1 VLITGETGTG
11 KESLA
16 RTVHDESGRTGDYVV
31 VSCANLSAELFES
44 ELFGHEKGSFTGA
57 TATSRGL
64 AMAADR
70 GTLFLDEVGELTL
83 PQQAKLLRFLQERT
97 VRPVGGQR
105 ERVVDVRVVAA
116 THRDLGAMVAEGTFR
131 ADLYYR
137 LDELRLHL
145 APLRER
151 GEDVVE
157 IARSVVAGFAHEAGI
172 GLRTLTRGAEA
183 ALRAHAWPGNVR
195 DLRRVLNRLALATRS
210 DGAITG
216 ALVREELGQGDRP
229 RDPAKTVR
237 TVLTEVGTASITEIA
252 VKLRVARKTVQ
263 RWVCDLVERGEVVRL
278 GQGKAS
284 RYALPGGGTV
294 TAATRPRRR
303 RLVEEPT
310 TVGAEGGP
318 PPSRS
323 SLEDDLRGQGPS
335 LAEPGSASPSGER
348 SLPTLAAQGPSGAN
362 RGGVPSATPP
372 ASASADA
379 PSDLPAAEAT
389 RVSSALSPS
398 HPAWRAAL
406 ELLDEEARVTRQTLA
421 RRAGLSERHATRII
435 GELTAAGVL
444 RREGGAGRWCAYV
457 RPVEVHR

>member
-1 VLITGETGTG
+1 VPPSLARSPGILGSSPALRRVLTLTARYAPTHRSVLITGETGTG

-16 RTVHDESGRTGDYVV
+16 RTVHDASGRTGDYVV

-116 THRDLGAMVAEGTFR
+116 THRDLGTMVAAGTFR

-157 IARSVVAGFAHEAGI
+157 IARAVVAGFATEAGI
-172 GLRTLTRGAEA
+172 GPRTLTRGAEA

-195 DLRRVLNRLALATRS
+195 DLRRVLNRLALATTRS

-216 ALVREELGQGDRP
+216 TLVREELGQGARP
-229 RDPAKTVR
+229 RDPAKA
-237 TVLTEVGTASITEIA
+237 VLAMLAEAGTASITEIA

-263 RWVCDLVERGEVVRL
+263 RWVCALVERDEVVRL

-284 RYALPGGGTV
+284 RYALPGSAVV
-294 TAATRPRRR
+294 TATTARRPRRR
-303 RLVEEPT
+303 
-310 TVGAEGGP
+310 AE
-318 PPSRS
+318 
-323 SLEDDLRGQGPS
+323 
-335 LAEPGSASPSGER
+335 
-348 SLPTLAAQGPSGAN
+348 
-362 RGGVPSATPP
+362 
-372 ASASADA
+372 ADA
-379 PSDLPAAEAT
+379 EVVGRETPSPVTVPPEGLASEPPRA
-389 RVSSALSPS
+389 SSALASS
-398 HPAWRAAL
+398 HPAWKAAN
-406 ELLDEEARVTRQTLA
+406 ELLDEDGRVTRQTLA

-435 GELTAAGVL
+435 GELAAAGVL
-444 RREGGAGRWCAYV
+444 QREGAAGRWCAYV
-457 RPVEVHR
+457 RPVGVRR

>member
-1 VLITGETGTG
+1 MPPSPSRSPGILGSSPALRRVLTLAARYAPTHRSVLITGETGTG

-16 RTVHDESGRTGDYVV
+16 RTVHDASGRTGDYVV

-64 AMAADR
+64 AMVADR

-105 ERVVDVRVVAA
+105 ERAVDVRVVAA
-116 THRDLGAMVAEGTFR
+116 THRDLGAMVAAGTFR

-172 GLRTLTRGAEA
+172 GPRTLTRGAEA
-183 ALRAHAWPGNVR
+183 ALRAHPWPGNVR

-216 ALVREELGQGDRP
+216 ALVREELGQGHRP
-229 RDPAKTVR
+229 RDPARAVR
-237 TVLTEVGTASITEIA
+237 AVLVEAGAASITEIA

-263 RWVCDLVERGEVVRL
+263 RWVCELVERGEIVRL

-284 RYALPGGGTV
+284 RYALPGGGAV
-294 TAATRPRRR
+294 PTATTPRRR
-303 RLVEEPT
+303 RPVDERT
-310 TVGAEGGP
+310 GDGAEGG
-318 PPSRS
+318 
-323 SLEDDLRGQGPS
+323 
-335 LAEPGSASPSGER
+335 
-348 SLPTLAAQGPSGAN
+348 LPA
-362 RGGVPSATPP
+362 SATPP
-372 ASASADA
+372 PIPASVSADA
-379 PSDLPAAEAT
+379 PSDLLAAEAT
-389 RVSSALSPS
+389 RPSSALSPS

-444 RREGGAGRWCAYV
+444 QREGAAGRWCAYV
-457 RPVEVHR
+457 RPVGVRR